1 MEVRGSR
8 RTLIIRKVQYSDFG
22 NYSCVAD
29 NVLGK
34 TRQYLELSGKPNR
47 AVFHS
52 HTMGRYRDAYNISW
66 SVNSYTPI
74 EEFKLFFRKLP
85 VNPPQ
90 TSLGH
95 NQPHNQYNKR
105 PTRRDNDTYGYLSY
119 GGGRGEWNDVIL
131 PAIASELHTQ
141 QMYYLIKGLES
152 GTKYEA
158 KVQAKNRFGW
168 SQVSDS
174 FQFYTRGLG
183 VGKVDLEEV
192 NPHLCGRRVENHLG
206 KTTPSS
212 PDRDSNL
219 DLHVLSSLAQ
229 HDKRVGQLRHRGGT
243 RSQRFGHDSLQQ
255 RGIRQHGRNSDSPVG
270 HTNGI
275 HVVIDYQHRTTRDLV
290 TGTNILGV
298 VSGDS
303 RGVTINIGAPSPSG
317 PFGAAERINDGASTS
332 AAGAVEIMQVDDEIA
347 STSPTDCIGIDC
359 VRSSIM
365 KIHWAAAS
373 ARFIKTFVNNPFG
386 HNVTEVHRRRRF
398 CLQGSTLC
406 FGMKKHCLDIAP
418 ERKKKLHVIPI
429 HLITENRPPVKPF
442 V

>member
-1 MEVRGSR
+1 MRKVKASERSMRDRIDGRVLWYRDTLRLDPTERRIMEVRGSR

-34 TRQYLELSGKPNR
+34 TRQYLELSGKTTSSSPDRDSNLDLPVLSSRAQHEKRVSQLRHRGKPNR

-174 FQFYTRGLG
+174 FQFYTRGL
-183 VGKVDLEEV
+183 EPEV
-192 NPHLCGRRVENHLG
+192 
-206 KTTPSS
+206 
-212 PDRDSNL
+212 
-219 DLHVLSSLAQ
+219 
-229 HDKRVGQLRHRGGT
+229 
-243 RSQRFGHDSLQQ
+243 
-255 RGIRQHGRNSDSPVG
+255 
-270 HTNGI
+270 
-275 HVVIDYQHRTTRDLV
+275 RDLGMTAYSNAGSGNMAATV
-290 TGTNILGV
+290 TLLL
-298 VSGDS
+298 
-303 RGVTINIGAPSPSG
+303 VTLMAYTWS
-317 PFGAAERINDGASTS
+317 
-332 AAGAVEIMQVDDEIA
+332 
-347 STSPTDCIGIDC
+347 
-359 VRSSIM
+359 
-365 KIHWAAAS
+365 
-373 ARFIKTFVNNPFG
+373 
-386 HNVTEVHRRRRF
+386 
-398 CLQGSTLC
+398 
-406 FGMKKHCLDIAP
+406 
-418 ERKKKLHVIPI
+418 
-429 HLITENRPPVKPF
+429 
-442 V
+442 